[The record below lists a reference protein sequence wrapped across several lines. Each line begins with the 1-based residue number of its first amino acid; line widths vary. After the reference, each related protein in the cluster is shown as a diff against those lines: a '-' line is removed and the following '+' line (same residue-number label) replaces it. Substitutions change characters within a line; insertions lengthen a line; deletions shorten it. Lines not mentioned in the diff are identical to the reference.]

1 MGAARDSEAR
11 ISGGKVRQVMLSREP
26 PCPYWSVAA
35 SPPLTWRPD
44 RVVQCEG
51 DTGGVWLLGGPHPFR
66 LSGRFALPVA
76 QAIDGRRTMNEVA
89 ETAAATGILTVGQAN
104 AVLVQWLMAGHVVS
118 ATARPL
124 PPRVTVIGD
133 NDDDVLALRR
143 VLESAGVE
151 IRDDGDL
158 TVVVVSDLLD
168 VADQAHEGCWLPV
181 RLRGEVVLVGPL
193 LGPGHACAECLVA
206 RHQRRRAA
214 DIVSARLAGLDRPA
228 ISPYLH
234 PAAPALAAGVITS
247 VTESRRRG
255 EKSPVDHCCRS
266 IDPVS
271 LASRQHALT
280 PVPGCPTC
288 DPEGTSAANLGRES
302 SGTAGV
308 SHDGGGLRAVDPDT
322 TWEAYEHL
330 VSDVLGIVPEV
341 RAVGDPSLRVHL
353 AGGNPAWDDRQ
364 DLDGLRNSLRQSSM
378 GKGITVSSSRA
389 GALAEALERQSMTWR
404 GDEKVR
410 IARMGDL
417 EGAIHPHDIQLYSA
431 TQLATA
437 EVAAPPAHR
446 FHYVPQTFTVEQEH
460 GWAPLRGIADS
471 EQQVWIPAPIAYLG
485 YGRGLHGGLRGCSNG
500 VAAGNSVDE
509 ALLQGLLELV
519 ERDSVALWWYPRAH
533 RPGVDLDA
541 IDDPRVRAAVA
552 PLRARGRAVWV
563 LDITSDLGIPAM
575 AALTSDADGGRVLT
589 GFGAHT
595 DPVIAVVRAL
605 TEVAQSEAGLSEMKP
620 DAMPEVEGEWL
631 AMVSTATDPWL
642 APHGFAPLTLGRS
655 LDLDDSLDA
664 VLAALSRAG
673 LEAWWMDLTRRDI
686 GLPVVRTVVPGLRH
700 FWNRFAP
707 GRLYDVPVD
716 LGWVPDLYGEDDLNP
731 RWVFV

>member
-1 MGAARDSEAR
+1 M
-11 ISGGKVRQVMLSREP
+11 
-26 PCPYWSVAA
+26 
-35 SPPLTWRPD
+35 WRPD
-44 RVVQCEG
+44 RVVQCGG
-51 DTGGVWLLGGPHPFR
+51 DTGDVWLLGGPHPLR
-66 LSGRFALPVA
+66 LSGRFAVPVA
-76 QAIDGRRTMNEVA
+76 QAIDGRRTMGEVA
-89 ETAAATGILTVGQAN
+89 EAAAASGLLTVGQAN
-104 AVLVQWLMAGHVVS
+104 AVLLQWLMAGHLVS
-118 ATARPL
+118 ATGAPL
-124 PPRVTVIGD
+124 SPKVSVVGD
-133 NDDDVLALRR
+133 NRDDVLALSRA
-143 VLESAGVE
+143 LESVGVE
-151 IRDDGDL
+151 VVEEAEL
-158 TVVVVSDLLD
+158 TVVVVADLLD

-181 RLRGEVVLVGPL
+181 RMRGEALLVGPL
-193 LGPGHACAECLVA
+193 LGPGDACATCLMT

-228 ISPYLH
+228 VPPYLH
-234 PAAPALAAGVITS
+234 PAAPALAAGVIAS
-247 VTESRRRG
+247 VVETRRG
-255 EKSPVDHCCRS
+255 GAASPVDGACRS
-266 IDPVS
+266 IDPVR
-271 LASRQHALT
+271 LESRQHALV
-280 PVPGCPTC
+280 PVPGCPAC
-288 DPEGTSAANLGRES
+288 DPDGTSAADLGREIT
-302 SGTAGV
+302 GTVSV

-322 TWEAYEHL
+322 TWETYEHL
-330 VSDVLGIVPEV
+330 VSDVMGIVPEV

-364 DLDGLRNSLRQSSM
+364 DLDGLRSSLRQSSM
-378 GKGITVSSSRA
+378 GKGIMLSSSRA
-389 GALAEALERQSMTWR
+389 GALAEALERTSMTWR
-404 GDEKVR
+404 GDEPVR
-410 IARMGDL
+410 VARMGDL
-417 EGAIHPHDIQLYSA
+417 DGAIHPHDIQLYSA
-431 TQLATA
+431 AQFAAAEGGATS
-437 EVAAPPAHR
+437 AHR
-446 FHYVPQTFTVEQEH
+446 FHYVPRAFDADQEH
-460 GWAPLRGIADS
+460 SWAMLRGLADAD
-471 EQQVWIPAPIAYLG
+471 QRAWIPAPIAYLG
-485 YGRGLHGGLRGCSNG
+485 FGRGEPGGLRGCSNG

-533 RPGVDLDA
+533 RPSIDLDE

-552 PLRARGRAVWV
+552 PLRARGRTVWV

-575 AALTSDADGGRVLT
+575 AALTSDADGGRVLN

-605 TEVAQSEAGLSEMKP
+605 TEVAQSEAGMSEMKS

-631 AMVSTATDPWL
+631 ASVTTATDPWL

-686 GLPVVRTVVPGLRH
+686 GLPVVRAVVPGLRH

-716 LGWVPDLYGEDDLNP
+716 LGWVPDAYGEDDLNP